1 VRRIPQ
7 VPHLGVNDD
16 CCRENL
22 YPLSAD
28 DELLNEEVFD
38 NLNDACRKLVLWR
51 YRYNNVRSHSSL
63 GNQTPAKARWTL
75 EQFEGSAPGALAQT
89 DTEEYENQ
97 TRRLSL

>member
-1 VRRIPQ
+1 MMIVAVRTCTPSRQTIWQ
-7 VPHLGVNDD
+7 SQIV
-16 CCRENL
+16 CR
-22 YPLSAD
+22 AMD
-28 DELLNEEVFD
+28 QILNEEVFD